1 MFHGGLGFRSGH
13 TSDFT
18 YVAGHPLQFR
28 NITRLAIGLSI
39 VLCTSVARAAFVDGV
54 EHFNGANFDLTT
66 WEGHFTLGTHIAWN
80 EAMHFDNRQDSVQA
94 GGRGEMVTVAPIVGV
109 GEFVEAQVNFLAWT
123 EVSPMVSLRLST
135 KTHVN
140 NSNLDSHS
148 FEVNMLPFFNM
159 INATQTQN
167 GNGFGGPL
175 VQLTT
180 PDAFSSQMY
189 FLRIERASSTLARF
203 MAFDA
208 NHQQLGVTY
217 QHTLAG
223 FPDDMHV
230 VVYSQQAAAN
240 FDNVTVGAIPEP
252 SALASALASSCIALL
267 RRTRSRNAS
276 A

>member
-1 MFHGGLGFRSGH
+1 VNFK
-13 TSDFT
+13 
-18 YVAGHPLQFR
+18 
-28 NITRLAIGLSI
+28 NIARLAVGLSI
-39 VLCTSVARAAFVDGV
+39 VLSTSAARAAFVNGV
-54 EHFNGANFDLTT
+54 ERFNGTSFDLTT

-80 EAMHFDNRQDSVQA
+80 EAMHFDNRQDAVQA

-109 GEFVEAQVNFLAWT
+109 GEFVEAQVNLLGWT

-140 NSNLDSHS
+140 NSNLDSHT

-175 VQLTT
+175 VELTA
-180 PDAFSSQMY
+180 PDALSSQTY
-189 FLRIERASSTLARF
+189 FLRIERASSILARF

-217 QHTLAG
+217 QHTLLN

-252 SALASALASSCIALL
+252 STMVSALALGAITLS
-267 RRTRSRNAS
+267 RRPRRGETRG
-276 A
+276 